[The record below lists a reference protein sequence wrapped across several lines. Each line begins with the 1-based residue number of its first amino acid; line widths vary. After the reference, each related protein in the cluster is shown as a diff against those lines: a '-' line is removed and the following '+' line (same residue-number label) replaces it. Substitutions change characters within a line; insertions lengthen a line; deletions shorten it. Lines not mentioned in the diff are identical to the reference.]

1 MKESSVI
8 HQYGEIGPYVSHLF
22 TISENEVTFSEA
34 ILIKYGHQCDYPFY
48 HLISLKTEI
57 QRRGQ
62 GLATKNLLEIN
73 NFLMNEGIV
82 GILENG
88 ILPTNP
94 CYTMY
99 EKNGWKKSNKYTN
112 WMMYNKPEA
121 INNDDIDKMIEYLI
135 TEECDD
141 SLESIEVRL
150 SSYGE

>member
-8 HQYGEIGPYVSHLF
+8 HQFGEIGPYVSHLF
-22 TISENEVTFSEA
+22 TISEDGVTFSEA
-34 ILIKYGHQCDYPFY
+34 ILIKYGRQCDYPFY

-73 NFLMNEGIV
+73 NFLVNEGIV

-88 ILPTNP
+88 ILSTNL

-99 EKNGWKKSNKYTN
+99 ENNGWEKLSKHPD

-121 INNDDIDKMIEYLI
+121 MNIEDIDKMVEYLI
-135 TEECDD
+135 TEKCDD

-150 SSYGE
+150 SSYGV